1 MLQQLHIV
9 TAFSRVLALQAD
21 VGVSGDDARQKDG
34 AGLGINGLSAVRHS
48 TAFRDTLDLIS
59 ADNDSY
65 IVPNLRRGSIDQV
78 RCTDDYQ
85 LLRLGGLCGSRDGA
99 NEGND

>member
-9 TAFSRVLALQAD
+9 TAFSRVLALQED
-21 VGVSGDDARQKDG
+21 VGVSVDHARQKGG
-34 AGLGINGLSAVRHS
+34 AGIEINDLSAGRRS

-78 RCTDDYQ
+78 RCTDGYHF
-85 LLRLGGLCGSRDGA
+85 LRLGGLCGSRDGA
-99 NEGND
+99 NEGN